1 MTRRANSPVA
11 ICSVDDILKV
21 VAQSTFAESR
31 GRWVFRGHA
40 QTGWKL
46 TPSVAR
52 SARTA
57 KTLVGHEKSLLEIFE
72 REAPIYQRT
81 DCQNIWEWLSFGQH
95 HGLPTRLLDWT
106 HNPLVALYFDIAE
119 HGEEDGELF
128 ALHSTKK
135 AGPVTLAK
143 SPFDMNKP
151 VKYYPRIV
159 SERLR
164 AQEGLFVV
172 CSNPETCLF
181 DSKQE
186 SWIIDRYLISAKAK
200 HSIRYDLFRLGV
212 HDSSLF
218 PDVDGLAR
226 RIAWQH
232 GVTPPR
238 SAEIQ
243 GNSQ

>member
-1 MTRRANSPVA
+1 MTKQASPQKE
-11 ICSVDDILKV
+11 ISSVEDLLKV
-21 VAQSTFAESR
+21 VAPSTFSESR

-40 QTGWKL
+40 QKEWKL

-52 SARTA
+52 SPRTA
-57 KTLVGHEKSLLEIFE
+57 KTLIGHEKSLLEIFE

-106 HNPLVALYFDIAE
+106 HNPLVALYFAICENDDI
-119 HGEEDGELF
+119 DGELF
-128 ALHSTKK
+128 ALHSTNK
-135 AGPVTLAK
+135 AGPVTLQK
-143 SPFDMNKP
+143 SPFEMAKP

-172 CSNPETCLF
+172 CNQPEICLLE
-181 DSKQE
+181 SKQNGWVIE
-186 SWIIDRYLISAKAK
+186 QYMISAKAK
-200 HSIRYDLFRLGV
+200 AAIRYDLFRLGI

-218 PDVDGLAR
+218 PDVDGLSR

-232 GVTPPR
+232 GIKPAR
-238 SAEIQ
+238 IAEIIE
-243 GNSQ
+243 SSK